1 MPSAKQEMI
10 TFKVDAALAEAM
22 RGVQNRSEFI
32 RAAILASL
40 DGSCPLCKGT
50 GILSLEQREHW
61 KSFLEDHAVKECA
74 SCHAVHLVCECDGQH
89 RRRPRHRAPARARA
103 RKPGRP

>member
-1 MPSAKQEMI
+1 MPSPKQEMI

-32 RAAILASL
+32 RGAILAAL
-40 DGSCPLCKGT
+40 DGACPLCKGT

-61 KSFLEDHAVKECA
+61 KGFLEDHSVRECE
-74 SCHAVHLVCECDGQH
+74 SCHAVHLVCECDGH
-89 RRRPRHRAPARARA
+89 HERAARHRAPARARTA
-103 RKPGRP
+103 KAG